1 MRSGNSGFFKSLFML
16 ILFWGIVYGV
26 IKWAYKGRFTSAN
39 VYQAM
44 SEMAVF
50 AFTIGVIVILM
61 HFLKGFGIIIGGILA
76 LILAT
81 VIFFAMDSLQ
91 QKLGVSDGTLTK
103 VTFAVSIAFNLVMV
117 FNLIRGI
124 IDFIKW
130 IVETARSTPD
140 KEEDYSNEDS
150 SEYGND
156 ESETEGQETH
166 EKKGR
171 LAVMLSEQNSAFRKA
186 INDMAVAVNNAKKLS
201 GKVSENSGLDKYI
214 NDCACYYN
222 VAIIKYT
229 SYLDVIKKADGEEI
243 SGIIDSITHLINAM
257 REKTAVLANRTIELA
272 DKNINNA
279 SADAGDKSGTDIGEA
294 LFAGCKS
301 RESVAKRHRDLL
313 KLFHPDNQDGDNEMT
328 LKIQRAYEAEIKKF
342 L

>member
-76 LILAT
+76 LILAA
-81 VIFFAMDSLQ
+81 VFFYAMDSLQ

-130 IVETARSTPD
+130 IVRLIKRKTAAMKIQVNMEMMKVRL
-140 KEEDYSNEDS
+140 
-150 SEYGND
+150 
-156 ESETEGQETH
+156 
-166 EKKGR
+166 KGR
-171 LAVMLSEQNSAFRKA
+171 KRMKRKA
-186 INDMAVAVNNAKKLS
+186 
-201 GKVSENSGLDKYI
+201 
-214 NDCACYYN
+214 
-222 VAIIKYT
+222 
-229 SYLDVIKKADGEEI
+229 
-243 SGIIDSITHLINAM
+243 
-257 REKTAVLANRTIELA
+257 
-272 DKNINNA
+272 
-279 SADAGDKSGTDIGEA
+279 
-294 LFAGCKS
+294 
-301 RESVAKRHRDLL
+301 DL
-313 KLFHPDNQDGDNEMT
+313 
-328 LKIQRAYEAEIKKF
+328 R
-342 L
+342 